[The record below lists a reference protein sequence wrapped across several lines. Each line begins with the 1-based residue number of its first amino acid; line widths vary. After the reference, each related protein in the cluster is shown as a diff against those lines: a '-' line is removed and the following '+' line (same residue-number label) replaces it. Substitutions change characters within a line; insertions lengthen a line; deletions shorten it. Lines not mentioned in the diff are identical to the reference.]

1 MKKSFYGVLAFAA
14 LIFTACGENETVVET
29 TEEAKEEIVAETY
42 TLNAS
47 ESTLNW
53 EGSWI
58 GGQSDGK
65 THDGIVNI
73 SAGTVTKTGDDIEGS
88 FTVDMTSIDV
98 QDIDEASGKPKLQGH
113 LASEDFFNVEKY
125 SNVNVNLTQIVDGK
139 ATVVIDFLGLTMNET
154 FPVEVNT
161 TDNKMTFSG
170 EFSVDFA
177 KAELPGMQANPEKPE
192 DGNVSTIIDFKLKA
206 VLTK

>member
-98 QDIDEASGKPKLQGH
+98 QDIDEAAESQNYKDTLQVKDRK
-113 LASEDFFNVEKY
+113 S
-125 SNVNVNLTQIVDGK
+125 
-139 ATVVIDFLGLTMNET
+139 VV
-154 FPVEVNT
+154 
-161 TDNKMTFSG
+161 
-170 EFSVDFA
+170 
-177 KAELPGMQANPEKPE
+177 
-192 DGNVSTIIDFKLKA
+192 
-206 VLTK
+206 